1 MKTKT
6 KQKKEIS
13 LISEL
18 RKIRDKVSMDIKDFT
33 SKELKEFL
41 NSKKKSSSVVKKRN
55 VKV

>member
-13 LISEL
+13 LVSEL

-33 SKELKEFL
+33 SKELREFL

>member
-13 LISEL
+13 LVSEL

-33 SKELKEFL
+33 SEELREFL

>member
-6 KQKKEIS
+6 KHKKENS

-18 RKIRDKVSMDIKDFT
+18 RKIRDKVSVDIKDFT
-33 SKELKEFL
+33 SKELREFL
-41 NSKKKSSSVVKKRN
+41 KSKKKSSTVVKKRN